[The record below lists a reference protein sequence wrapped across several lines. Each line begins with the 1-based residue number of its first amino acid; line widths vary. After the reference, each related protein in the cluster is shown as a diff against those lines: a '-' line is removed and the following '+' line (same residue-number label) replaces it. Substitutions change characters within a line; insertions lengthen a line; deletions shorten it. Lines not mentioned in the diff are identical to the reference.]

1 MEVVVKIDNDKFREF
16 KSFINQING
25 EIINSAPEEV
35 VVSSVEEV
43 RKRIYEAEKG
53 EFVSE
58 KEEKKF
64 FDRLDIFK
72 WSEK

>member
-1 MEVVVKIDNDKFREF
+1 MEVVVKINNDKFREF
-16 KSFINQING
+16 KNFINKING
-25 EIINSAPEEV
+25 EILNSVPEEV

-58 KEEKKF
+58 EEEKKL
-64 FDRLDIFK
+64 FDKLYK
-72 WSEK
+72 NWSEK

>member
-58 KEEKKF
+58 EEEKKL
-64 FDRLDIFK
+64 FDKLYK
-72 WSEK
+72 NWSEK

>member
-53 EFVSE
+53 ESVSE
-58 KEEKKF
+58 EEEKKL
-64 FDRLDIFK
+64 FDKLYK
-72 WSEK
+72 NWSEK